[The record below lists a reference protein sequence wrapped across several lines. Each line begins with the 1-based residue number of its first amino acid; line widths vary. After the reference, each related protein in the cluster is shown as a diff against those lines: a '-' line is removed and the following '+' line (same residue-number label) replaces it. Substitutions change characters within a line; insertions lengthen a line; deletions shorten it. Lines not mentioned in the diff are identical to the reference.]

1 MSRPRSS
8 SVVTS
13 LIIGALLLLLGTSP
27 ARADF
32 PKPSPYPI
40 SWELKFTHGLP
51 KRIVV
56 NVPNSNI
63 PQAYWYMTYT
73 VTNLG
78 DKEQM
83 FLPRFELM
91 TEDGRLTRGDVNIPR
106 DVFDAIKAKERN
118 KLLEPV
124 TSITGLLRLGEAEAR
139 DGVAIF
145 PEPTPRMGHFSI
157 FVTGLSGEAVT
168 LKNVNGEFQKI
179 DDAEQMKNPKDL
191 IILRKTLQ
199 LNFFIRGDEVYPG
212 EDEVNQDTEV
222 WIMR

>member
-1 MSRPRSS
+1 LSA
-8 SVVTS
+8 T
-13 LIIGALLLLLGTSP
+13 LALLMLALP

-32 PKPSPYPI
+32 PQPSPYPI
-40 SWELKFTHGLP
+40 TWELKFTHGLP

-56 NVPNSNI
+56 DVPNSNI
-63 PQAYWYMTYT
+63 PQAYWYMTYS

-83 FLPRFELM
+83 FLPRFEML
-91 TEDGRLTRGDVNIPR
+91 TENGQLVRSDVNIPKQ
-106 DVFDAIKAKERN
+106 VFDSIKIKERN
-118 KLLEPV
+118 RFLEPV

-145 PEPTPRMGHFSI
+145 PEVSPRMGRFSI

-168 LKNVNGEFQKI
+168 LKRSNGEYQKVE
-179 DDAEQMKNPKDL
+179 DAEQMKDPKEL

-212 EDEVNQDTEV
+212 EDQVNEDAET